1 MVLGGESGLQKAGL
15 SGIHP
20 LTQRYIFKESMDIPK
35 FSQWVRFAHYKEL
48 GCLSLPGVYVLGH
61 FSSPPENDTGIN
73 TSHTIYIGE
82 TTSQKLSTRLY
93 QFGRSAFLKKNGH
106 SGGHTYSRVF
116 LDNKPLPLNEV
127 PDNLYVAVLPVDKPT
142 KESKAYIK
150 LVERL
155 AIWEFFQKNGD
166 YPSCNTA

>member
-1 MVLGGESGLQKAGL
+1 
-15 SGIHP
+15 
-20 LTQRYIFKESMDIPK
+20 MDIPK
-35 FSQWVRFAHYKEL
+35 FRKWVKFAHYKEL
-48 GCLSLPGVYVLGH
+48 GCLSLPGVYVLAH
-61 FSSPPENDTGIN
+61 FSSPPENEICIYAN
-73 TSHTIYIGE
+73 HTVYIGE
-82 TTSQKLSTRLY
+82 TTSQTLSKRLY

-116 LDNKPLPLNEV
+116 WDNKPLNEV
-127 PDNLYVAVLPVDKPT
+127 PDNLYVAVLPVDKAP

-155 AIWEFFQKNGD
+155 VIWEFFQENGD

>member
-1 MVLGGESGLQKAGL
+1 MRELWYCVA
-15 SGIHP
+15 HT
-20 LTQRYIFKESMDIPK
+20 LTGRYIFKESMDIPK

-116 LDNKPLPLNEV
+116 LDNKPLSLNEV

>member
-1 MVLGGESGLQKAGL
+1 
-15 SGIHP
+15 
-20 LTQRYIFKESMDIPK
+20 MDIPK
-35 FSQWVRFAHYKEL
+35 FSQWVKFAHYKEMD
-48 GCLSLPGVYVLGH
+48 CLSLPGVYVLAH
-61 FSSPPENDTGIN
+61 FSSPPENDTSIHASY
-73 TSHTIYIGE
+73 TVYIGE
-82 TTSQKLSTRLY
+82 TTSQKLSSRLY

-106 SGGHTYSRVF
+106 SGGHTYSRIF
-116 LDNKPLPLNEV
+116 LDNKPLNEV
-127 PDNLYVAVLPVDKPT
+127 PDNLYVAVLLVDRLP